1 MAPRSRAKSYRQ
13 RLGLAMG
20 LDKTVK
26 LLNDDLTF
34 GGSSV
39 RISFSV
45 STAQPKL
52 WAELSR
58 RGLAILF

>member
-1 MAPRSRAKSYRQ
+1 MEPRSRAKSYIE
-13 RLGLAMG
+13 RLGLATG

-39 RISFSV
+39 RIPFSV
-45 STAQPKL
+45 STAQPKM
-52 WAELSR
+52 
-58 RGLAILF
+58 